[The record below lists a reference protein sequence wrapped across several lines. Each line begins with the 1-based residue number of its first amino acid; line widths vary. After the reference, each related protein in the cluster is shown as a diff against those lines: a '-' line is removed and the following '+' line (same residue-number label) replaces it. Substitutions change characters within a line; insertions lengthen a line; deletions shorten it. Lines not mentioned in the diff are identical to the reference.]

1 MIDNKVY
8 ETAKNKFKE
17 LSILNKVIKENAIDC
32 LLFNEF
38 HNKIL
43 DNSEKIKC
51 KNY

>member
-17 LSILNKVIKENAIDC
+17 LSVLNKVIKENAIDC

-51 KNY
+51 KN